1 MTKKPPKSSKRARKS
16 SAKDPFAEREAQKY
30 ARPIQ
35 SREAILD
42 WLEHADRPLLFD
54 QLAHGLGLRDTVDIE
69 ALSRRLGAM
78 LRDGQLVQNRRGEYC
93 LVKRLA
99 LVAGTVIG
107 HRDGFGFLKPDDGG
121 DDVFLPPRQMRALI
135 HGDRVMVRVQGLDA
149 RGRPEGSLVDVL
161 ERNTHE
167 LAGRFVEEHGIC
179 FLIPD
184 NPRIPHRVLVPGAER
199 ADARNGQMAVVELTR
214 QPDKHSE
221 AIGRV
226 VQILGERHAPGMEV
240 ELAIH
245 AHGLPHLWP
254 ADVAKEM
261 TVFGE
266 EVPETAK
273 RERLDLRTT
282 PLVTIDGEDARDFD
296 DAVFCEQVRGGFR
309 LIVAIADVSHYV
321 HPGTALDIEARNRGT
336 SVYFPDRVIPM
347 LPEGLSNG
355 LCSIKPDVDRLCLVC
370 EMRVNEQG
378 EVTRASFHEAIMC
391 SHARLTYNKVAGILV
406 EKDQELRNQYK
417 ALVPQLDDLHEL
429 YKVLSKARAR
439 RGAIDFDSTETRII
453 FGDDRRILRIEPVRR
468 NDAHRLIEECMIAAN
483 VEAAKFLHKHDMPT
497 LFRVHAGPNIDKLAE
512 LRNFLHTIGLSL
524 GGGDEPQAAHY
535 AKLLAKVSER
545 PDKVLIETVLLRSL
559 AQAVYSPHNIGH
571 FGLALQSYAHFTSPI
586 RRYPDLLVHRAIRHV
601 LRGGSLKNF
610 LYSPMQMDSL
620 GNHCS
625 MSERRADEATRD
637 AVAWLKADYMKEHIG
652 KEFDGIIT
660 GVTPFGLFVQ
670 LNDLYIEGLVHVT
683 SLPND
688 YYTHDASGHR
698 MVGERSG
705 QVYRLTDAI
714 RVRVASVNLDERKID
729 FEMLN
734 APRATRKPARV
745 SSRPGKSRSKKRRR
759 R

>member
-1 MTKKPPKSSKRARKS
+1 MTKKPPKSAKKRRKS

-42 WLEHADRPLLFD
+42 WLEQADRPLLFD
-54 QLAHGLGLRDTVDIE
+54 QIAHGLGLRDTVDIE

-78 LRDGQLVQNRRGEYC
+78 LRDGQLVQNRRDEFC

-99 LVAGTVIG
+99 LIAGTVIG
-107 HRDGFGFLKPDDGG
+107 HRDGFGFLKADEGG
-121 DDVFLPPRQMRALI
+121 DDIFLPPRQMRSLI
-135 HGDRVMVRVQGLDA
+135 HGDRAMVRVQGLDA

-167 LAGRFVEEHGIC
+167 LAGRFVEEHGIS
-179 FLIPD
+179 FMIPD
-184 NPRIPHRVLVPGAER
+184 NPRIPHRVLVPSTER
-199 ADARNGQMAVVELTR
+199 DKARHGQMVVVELTR
-214 QPDKHSE
+214 QPDKQSE
-221 AIGRV
+221 AVGRV
-226 VQILGERHAPGMEV
+226 VRILGERHAPGMEV

-254 ADVAKEM
+254 ADVNKDMEA
-261 TVFGE
+261 FGE
-266 EVPETAK
+266 QVPDAAK
-273 RERLDLRTT
+273 QGRLDLRNT

-309 LIVAIADVSHYV
+309 LLVAIADVSHYV
-321 HPGTALDIEARNRGT
+321 HPGTALDLEARNRGT

-355 LCSIKPDVDRLCLVC
+355 LCSIKPEVDRLCLVC

-378 EVTRASFHEAIMC
+378 EVTRSSFHEAVMR
-391 SHARLTYNKVAGILV
+391 SQARLTYNKVAGILV
-406 EKDQELRNQYK
+406 ERDQTLRDQYK
-417 ALVPQLDDLHEL
+417 ALVPQLENLHAL
-429 YKVLSKARAR
+429 YKVLSKARAK
-439 RGAIDFDSTETRII
+439 RGAIDFDSTETRIV
-453 FGDDRRILRIEPVRR
+453 FGDDHHILRIDPVTR

-483 VEAAKFLHKHDMPT
+483 VEAAKFLHKHEMPT
-497 LFRVHAGPNIDKLAE
+497 LYRVHAGPNTDKLTD
-512 LRNFLHTIGLSL
+512 LRSFLHTIGLSL

-535 AKLLAKVSER
+535 AKLLAKVKER
-545 PDKVLIETVLLRSL
+545 PDKSLIETVLLRSL
-559 AQAVYSPHNIGH
+559 SQAVYSPHNIGH

-586 RRYPDLLVHRAIRHV
+586 RRYPDLLVHRGIRHV
-601 LRGGSLKNF
+601 VRGGTLKNF

-625 MSERRADEATRD
+625 MTERRADEATRD
-637 AVAWLKADYMKEHIG
+637 AVAWLKADYMKDRVG
-652 KEFDGIIT
+652 DEFDGIIT

-688 YYTHDASGHR
+688 YYTHDPAGHR

-729 FEMLN
+729 FEILG
-734 APRATRKPARV
+734 APRTKHVHKAPQARKPGAN
-745 SSRPGKSRSKKRRR
+745 KKRRR

>member
-1 MTKKPPKSSKRARKS
+1 MTKKPAKPPKKGRKS
-16 SAKDPFAEREAQKY
+16 SSKDPFAEREAQKY

-42 WLEHADRPLLFD
+42 WLEQADRPLLFD
-54 QLAHGLGLRDTVDIE
+54 QLARGLGLSDTVDIE

-99 LVAGTVIG
+99 LIAGTVIG
-107 HRDGFGFLKPDDGG
+107 HRDGFGFLKPDEGKE
-121 DDVFLPPRQMRALI
+121 DVFLPPRQMRSLI
-135 HGDRVMVRVQGLDA
+135 HGDRAMVRVQGLDA

-167 LAGRFVEEHGIC
+167 LAGRFVEEHGIS
-179 FLIPD
+179 FVIPD
-184 NPRIPHRVLVPGAER
+184 NPRIAHRVLVPGSDRGKAS
-199 ADARNGQMAVVELTR
+199 NGQMVVVELTR
-214 QPDKHSE
+214 QPDKRSE

-226 VQILGERHAPGMEV
+226 ARILGERHAPGMEV

-254 ADVAKEM
+254 ADVLNDMQA
-261 TVFGE
+261 FGE
-266 EVPETAK
+266 QVPETAK
-273 RERLDLRTT
+273 HDRLDLRNS
-282 PLVTIDGEDARDFD
+282 PLITIDGEDARDFD
-296 DAVFCEQVRGGFR
+296 DAVYCERVRGGYR

-321 HPGTALDIEARNRGT
+321 HPGTALDLEARNRGT

-355 LCSIKPDVDRLCLVC
+355 LCSIKPEVDRLCLVC

-378 EVTRASFHEAIMC
+378 EVTKANFHEAVMR
-391 SHARLTYNKVAGILV
+391 SHARLTYDKVAGILV
-406 EKDQELRNQYK
+406 ERDKHLRDQYK
-417 ALVPQLDDLHEL
+417 ALVPQLDELHEL

-439 RGAIDFDSTETRII
+439 RGAIDFDSTETRIV
-453 FGDDRRILRIEPVRR
+453 FGDDRRILRIEPVSR

-497 LFRVHAGPNIDKLAE
+497 LFRVHAGPNTDKLTE
-512 LRNFLHTIGLSL
+512 LRSFLHSIGLSL

-535 AKLLAKVSER
+535 AKLLDKVKER
-545 PDKVLIETVLLRSL
+545 PDKSLIETVLLRSL
-559 AQAVYSPHNIGH
+559 SQAVYSPHNIGH
-571 FGLALQSYAHFTSPI
+571 FGLALKSYAHFTSPI

-601 LRGGSLKNF
+601 LRGGALKNF

-625 MSERRADEATRD
+625 MTERRADEATRD
-637 AVAWLKADYMKEHIG
+637 AVAWLKADYMKDRVG
-652 KEFDGIIT
+652 DEFDGIIT

-688 YYTHDASGHR
+688 YYTHDAAGHR
-698 MVGERSG
+698 MVGERTG

-729 FEMLN
+729 FELMGAPRTKHPQK
-734 APRATRKPARV
+734 APRAKKPRAN
-745 SSRPGKSRSKKRRR
+745 KKRRR